1 MEIIIYIDIL
11 KYNLLVIMYYK
22 KDKKNKKNKNKI
34 TFYKKFLNKLIFFKC
49 INFLYS
55 FRW

>member
-22 KDKKNKKNKNKI
+22 NHEKGKKIKI
-34 TFYKKFLNKLIFFKC
+34 KLHFIK
-49 INFLYS
+49 S
-55 FRW
+55 F